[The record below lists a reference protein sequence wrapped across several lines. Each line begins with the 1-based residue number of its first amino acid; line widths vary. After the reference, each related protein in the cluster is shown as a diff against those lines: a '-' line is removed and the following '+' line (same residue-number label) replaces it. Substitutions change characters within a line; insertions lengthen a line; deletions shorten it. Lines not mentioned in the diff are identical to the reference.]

1 MHAMNAGRL
10 GVVASVLGDREGG
23 GDAGGG
29 HGGEGALECELRTFP
44 REWSPRNMVLY
55 GLR

>member
-1 MHAMNAGRL
+1 LEKG
-10 GVVASVLGDREGG
+10 GGGEGG
-23 GDAGGG
+23 GGGGGGGGGDTGGG